1 MRYDEWR
8 DEVEAEWRENLG
20 QELGEMKLSERL
32 LKSHW
37 RAGSSPAEFVHEMAD
52 SMHSE
57 IEEEPFD
64 IRYDL

>member
-1 MRYDEWR
+1 MRYEDWR
-8 DEVEAEWRENLG
+8 DDVEAEWRETL
-20 QELGEMKLSERL
+20 ELGEMKLSERL

-37 RAGSSPAEFVHEMAD
+37 RSGSTPAEFVAEMAD